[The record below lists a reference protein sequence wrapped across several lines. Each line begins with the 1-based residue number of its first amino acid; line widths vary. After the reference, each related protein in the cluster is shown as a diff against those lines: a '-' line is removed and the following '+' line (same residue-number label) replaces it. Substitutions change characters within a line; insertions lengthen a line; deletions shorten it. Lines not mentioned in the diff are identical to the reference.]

1 MAGELFVDLA
11 LASVS
16 HHDAKVPELE
26 AARLPEGQE
35 FLRMAREQF
44 RGVILL
50 QTCNRV
56 ELFVQG
62 TGPALAGFLGAQ
74 GKKGYQVM
82 EGEAVLRHLLEL
94 AAGIDSMIVGED
106 QILGQLKEA
115 AAASRDAGASS
126 PVLDLCIDKAV
137 HAGIRVREL
146 TRINRGAV
154 SIGSAAV
161 ILAEQLLGDLRQKHI
176 LVVGSGEMG
185 MLVAKA
191 LMEKDLTAIYVANRT
206 YERAVTLAEKIGGRA
221 VYLKDLYHY
230 IALSDVVISCTSA
243 PHPIIH
249 CDGLA
254 AAMKERQWP
263 TDRSPRPL
271 VLIDIAQPRD
281 VEENAGEIPGVS
293 LFTIDNLRSVS
304 DQARKS
310 RLEEAERAREFVRD
324 EVSPFA
330 ALVNRAAADDTLSVL
345 YTWAEAIRTR
355 ERDRALHRLGDDSPR
370 TAEILDD
377 LTRVIVKKLLSD
389 ATISIRECAE
399 HGEMGLAESI
409 VRAITEGEKICFPRD
424 E

>member
-1 MAGELFVDLA
+1 
-11 LASVS
+11 
-16 HHDAKVPELE
+16 
-26 AARLPEGQE
+26 
-35 FLRMAREQF
+35 
-44 RGVILL
+44 
-50 QTCNRV
+50 
-56 ELFVQG
+56 
-62 TGPALAGFLGAQ
+62 
-74 GKKGYQVM
+74 
-82 EGEAVLRHLLEL
+82 
-94 AAGIDSMIVGED
+94 
-106 QILGQLKEA
+106 
-115 AAASRDAGASS
+115 
-126 PVLDLCIDKAV
+126 
-137 HAGIRVREL
+137 
-146 TRINRGAV
+146 
-154 SIGSAAV
+154 
-161 ILAEQLLGDLRQKHI
+161 
-176 LVVGSGEMG
+176 
-185 MLVAKA
+185 
-191 LMEKDLTAIYVANRT
+191 
-206 YERAVTLAEKIGGRA
+206 
-221 VYLKDLYHY
+221 
-230 IALSDVVISCTSA
+230 
-243 PHPIIH
+243 
-249 CDGLA
+249 
-254 AAMKERQWP
+254 MKERQWP

-409 VRAITEGEKICFPRD
+409 VRAITEGEKICFPR
-424 E
+424 EE